1 MILIEDEMREEN
13 YNKHFYYFFIFYNY
27 KYVFYR
33 KGKTFIY
40 YVVNMVSLNIN
51 SIQ

>member
-1 MILIEDEMREEN
+1 MILIEDERREEK

-27 KYVFYR
+27 KYVIYR
-33 KGKTFIY
+33 KGKTFI

>member
-1 MILIEDEMREEN
+1 MILIEDEMREEK

-27 KYVFYR
+27 KYVIYR
-33 KGKTFIY
+33 KGKTFI

>member
-1 MILIEDEMREEN
+1 MILIEDEMREEK

-27 KYVFYR
+27 KYVFYT
-33 KGKTFIY
+33 KGKTFIN
-40 YVVNMVSLNIN
+40 VVNMVSLNIN